1 MQGNITT
8 HNRFYLRLPIYTY
21 LFTIHPFITMFNISQ
36 YISQYI
42 TISQDSFYNINAN
55 QDLEWN
61 DILNYYYSV
70 TIYIT
75 VSTLYLYGIYY
86 ISCYSNGYYR
96 SIFDIGDGDDDE
108 EEENTN
114 DTNDNT
120 DTKKDIAY
128 QVKWFEE
135 FDEMSDDEQ
144 QEGEELTEEFVN
156 NLSLN
161 TITETTPRG
170 DVLMYYSSK
179 LGSFVYHSHTKEIP
193 YSYLETVARKYVIE
207 YNCKKLYIDIRKEY
221 EKGVKKYK
229 EIKAKE
235 EEKSD
240 ADDTKEKENKKKQ
253 LFANFK
259 TYNRKGEV
267 HNKQKDKIYILK
279 EQANRY
285 SYRGKIEEYSEAK
298 VESCLDKKVLES
310 MGDKRSEEEKRV
322 NDIDFATFKKMK
334 MNTN

>member
-1 MQGNITT
+1 
-8 HNRFYLRLPIYTY
+8 
-21 LFTIHPFITMFNISQ
+21 MFNISQ
-36 YISQYI
+36 YVNISQH
-42 TISQDSFYNINAN
+42 SFYNVNAN
-55 QDLEWN
+55 QDLEWD
-61 DILNYYYSV
+61 DILNYYYNLSLF
-70 TIYIT
+70 IF
-75 VSTLYLYGIYY
+75 VSTIYLYGIYY
-86 ISCYSNGYYR
+86 VSCCSNRYYR
-96 SIFDIGDGDDDE
+96 NLYDFRDEDEDEQDDD
-108 EEENTN
+108 
-114 DTNDNT
+114 NDNSNK
-120 DTKKDIAY
+120 TKKEIAY
-128 QVKWFEE
+128 QMKWFEE
-135 FDEMSDDEQ
+135 FDEIDETGDTGETGDDEHDK
-144 QEGEELTEEFVN
+144 QEEEELTEEFVN

-179 LGSFVYHSHTKEIP
+179 LGTFVYHSHTKEIP
-193 YSYLETVARKYVIE
+193 YNYLETVARKYVIE

-221 EKGVKKYK
+221 EKGVQKYK

-235 EEKSD
+235 EKNAVDE
-240 ADDTKEKENKKKQ
+240 TKDKENKKKQ
-253 LFANFK
+253 IFANFK

-310 MGDKRSEEEKRV
+310 MGDKRSEEDKKV
-322 NDIDFATFKKMK
+322 DDIDFASFKKMNMN

>member
-1 MQGNITT
+1 
-8 HNRFYLRLPIYTY
+8 
-21 LFTIHPFITMFNISQ
+21 MFNISQ

-108 EEENTN
+108 EEENTNDTN

>member
-1 MQGNITT
+1 
-8 HNRFYLRLPIYTY
+8 
-21 LFTIHPFITMFNISQ
+21 
-36 YISQYI
+36 
-42 TISQDSFYNINAN
+42 
-55 QDLEWN
+55 
-61 DILNYYYSV
+61 
-70 TIYIT
+70 
-75 VSTLYLYGIYY
+75 LYD
-86 ISCYSNGYYR
+86 
-96 SIFDIGDGDDDE
+96 FGDGDEDE
-108 EEENTN
+108 DERG
-114 DTNDNT
+114 DANDNT
-120 DTKKDIAY
+120 DDKTKKDIEY
-128 QVKWFEE
+128 KMKWFEE
-135 FDEMSDDEQ
+135 FDEMGE
-144 QEGEELTEEFVN
+144 EGEGEEGDDELTEEFVN

-221 EKGVKKYK
+221 EKGLQKYK

-235 EEKSD
+235 EKNA
-240 ADDTKEKENKKKQ
+240 ADGGVDETKENKKKQ
-253 LFANFK
+253 IFANFK

-298 VESCLDKKVLES
+298 VESCLDKNVLEG
-310 MGDKRSEEEKRV
+310 MGDKRSEEDKRV
-322 NDIDFATFKKMK
+322 KDIDFASFKKMK
-334 MNTN
+334 MNMN

>member
-1 MQGNITT
+1 
-8 HNRFYLRLPIYTY
+8 
-21 LFTIHPFITMFNISQ
+21 MFNISQ

-96 SIFDIGDGDDDE
+96 SIFDIGDGDDDD
-108 EEENTN
+108 
-114 DTNDNT
+114 DTNDDT

-179 LGSFVYHSHTKEIP
+179 LGTFVYHSHTKEIP

-221 EKGVKKYK
+221 EKGVQKYK

-235 EEKSD
+235 EEEKNA
-240 ADDTKEKENKKKQ
+240 ADGGVDETKENKKKQ
-253 LFANFK
+253 IFANFK

-322 NDIDFATFKKMK
+322 NDIDFASFKKMN

>member
-1 MQGNITT
+1 
-8 HNRFYLRLPIYTY
+8 
-21 LFTIHPFITMFNISQ
+21 MFNISQ
-36 YISQYI
+36 YV
-42 TISQDSFYNINAN
+42 TISQDSFYNVNAN
-55 QDLEWN
+55 QDLEWE
-61 DILNYYYSV
+61 DILNYYYSLTIYV
-70 TIYIT
+70 IVSTIYI
-75 VSTLYLYGIYY
+75 YGIYY

-96 SIFDIGDGDDDE
+96 SIFDIGDEDEDEQDD
-108 EEENTN
+108 NNSN
-114 DTNDNT
+114 DK
-120 DTKKDIAY
+120 TKKEIAY
-128 QVKWFEE
+128 QMKWFEE
-135 FDEMSDDEQ
+135 FDEMDDEGE
-144 QEGEELTEEFVN
+144 QEEEEELTEEFVN

-179 LGSFVYHSHTKEIP
+179 LGTYVYHSHTKEIP
-193 YSYLETVARKYVIE
+193 YNYLETVARKYVIE

-221 EKGVKKYK
+221 EKGVQKYK

-235 EEKSD
+235 EKNA
-240 ADDTKEKENKKKQ
+240 ADGGVDETKEKENKKKQ
-253 LFANFK
+253 IFANFK

-285 SYRGKIEEYSEAK
+285 SYRGKIEEYNEAK

-322 NDIDFATFKKMK
+322 NDIDFASFKKMNMN

>member
-1 MQGNITT
+1 
-8 HNRFYLRLPIYTY
+8 
-21 LFTIHPFITMFNISQ
+21 MFNISQ
-36 YISQYI
+36 YV
-42 TISQDSFYNINAN
+42 TISQDSFYNVNAN
-55 QDLEWN
+55 QDLEWD
-61 DILNYYYSV
+61 DILNYYYNLS
-70 TIYIT
+70 IFIF
-75 VSTLYLYGIYY
+75 VSTIYLYGIYY
-86 ISCYSNGYYR
+86 VSCCSNRYYR
-96 SIFDIGDGDDDE
+96 NLYDFRDEDEDDTDTDTDT
-108 EEENTN
+108 NTN
-114 DTNDNT
+114 DT
-120 DTKKDIAY
+120 KKEIAY
-128 QVKWFEE
+128 QMKWFEE
-135 FDEMSDDEQ
+135 FDDMSDTGDDEQ
-144 QEGEELTEEFVN
+144 EEEELTEEFVN

-179 LGSFVYHSHTKEIP
+179 LGTFVYHSHTKEIP
-193 YSYLETVARKYVIE
+193 YNYLETVARKYVIE

-221 EKGVKKYK
+221 EKGVQKYK

-235 EEKSD
+235 EKNAAD
-240 ADDTKEKENKKKQ
+240 GGMDDTKENKKKQ
-253 LFANFK
+253 IFANFK

-322 NDIDFATFKKMK
+322 NDIDFASFKKMNMN

>member
-1 MQGNITT
+1 
-8 HNRFYLRLPIYTY
+8 
-21 LFTIHPFITMFNISQ
+21 MFNISQ
-36 YISQYI
+36 YVNISQH
-42 TISQDSFYNINAN
+42 SFYNVNAN
-55 QDLEWN
+55 QDLEWD
-61 DILNYYYSV
+61 DILNYYYNLSLF
-70 TIYIT
+70 IF
-75 VSTLYLYGIYY
+75 VSTIYLYGIYY
-86 ISCYSNGYYR
+86 VSCCSNRYYR
-96 SIFDIGDGDDDE
+96 NLYDFRDEDEDEQDDD
-108 EEENTN
+108 
-114 DTNDNT
+114 NDNSNK
-120 DTKKDIAY
+120 TKKEIAY
-128 QVKWFEE
+128 QMKWFEE
-135 FDEMSDDEQ
+135 FDEIDETGDTGETGDDEHDK
-144 QEGEELTEEFVN
+144 QEEEELTEEFVN

-179 LGSFVYHSHTKEIP
+179 LGTFVYHSHTKEIP
-193 YSYLETVARKYVIE
+193 YNYLETVARKYVIE

-221 EKGVKKYK
+221 EKGVQKYK

-235 EEKSD
+235 EEEKNA
-240 ADDTKEKENKKKQ
+240 ADETKEKENKKKQ
-253 LFANFK
+253 IFANFK

-310 MGDKRSEEEKRV
+310 MGDKRSEEEKKV
-322 NDIDFATFKKMK
+322 DDIDFASFKKMNMN

>member
-1 MQGNITT
+1 
-8 HNRFYLRLPIYTY
+8 
-21 LFTIHPFITMFNISQ
+21 MFNISQ

-96 SIFDIGDGDDDE
+96 SIFDIGDGDDDDDE

-114 DTNDNT
+114 DNT
-120 DTKKDIAY
+120 DAKKDIAY

>member
-1 MQGNITT
+1 
-8 HNRFYLRLPIYTY
+8 
-21 LFTIHPFITMFNISQ
+21 MFN
-36 YISQYI
+36 ISQYI
-42 TISQDSFYNINAN
+42 TISQDSFYNLNAN
-55 QDLEWN
+55 QDLEWQ

-70 TIYIT
+70 AIYVI
-75 VSTLYLYGIYY
+75 VSSLYLYGIYY
-86 ISCYSNGYYR
+86 NSCYSNGYYK
-96 SIFDIGDGDDDE
+96 SIFGIGDDEDDDDE
-108 EEENTN
+108 EEDN
-114 DTNDNT
+114 TNDNT

-128 QVKWFEE
+128 KVKWFEE
-135 FDEMSDDEQ
+135 FDDMSDDE

-279 EQANRY
+279 EKANRY

-310 MGDKRSEEEKRV
+310 MGDKRSEEEKKV

-334 MNTN
+334 MNMN